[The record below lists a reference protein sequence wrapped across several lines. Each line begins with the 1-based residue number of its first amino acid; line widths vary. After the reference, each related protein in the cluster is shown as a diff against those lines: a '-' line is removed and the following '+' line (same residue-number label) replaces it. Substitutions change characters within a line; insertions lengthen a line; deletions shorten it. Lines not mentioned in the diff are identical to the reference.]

1 MATTH
6 PFLHELVV
14 TFDLTNRLSS
24 LDAEK
29 DSRKKLTRLGRQEN
43 VSNLCQLTIL
53 STVESCLRP
62 KSVFSIVTQFI
73 KEHNIFLYVVRERW
87 KPLAEKLGLSKIEIH
102 FLDEK
107 VPNPSHFVFREVAK
121 HRHLSVG
128 EIYDT
133 LVDCE
138 LPVVADLM

>member
-1 MATTH
+1 MIG
-6 PFLHELVV
+6 LIGC
-14 TFDLTNRLSS
+14 RLST
-24 LDAEK
+24 LK
-29 DSRKKLTRLGRQEN
+29 RTLGKSRELTRFGRQEN

-73 KEHNIFLYVVRERW
+73 KEHNIFLYVVGERW
-87 KPLAEKLGLSKIEIH
+87 KPLAEKLGLSEIEIR
-102 FLDEK
+102 FLDER
-107 VPNPSHFVFREVAK
+107 VVNPSHVVLSAVAK

-138 LPVVADLM
+138 LPVVADIM